1 MRAAFGTPPLDR
13 STVQGVGYWF
23 ARLSMVAADSASAA
37 RRAEPPADASA
48 DARPLLILGGDTRD
62 SREEITGWLAAAVRS
77 AGAEVRSAGVVPTP
91 AVAFLVTEL
100 GAMGGIVIS
109 ASHNPWT
116 DNGVKLIG
124 PDGFKV
130 DPSVEQAI
138 EDRVGAPPLGA
149 PPSDAPPPGAP
160 PSDAPPPGA
169 PPSDAPPPGA
179 PPSDAPPPG
188 APPSDAPPPGA
199 PPSDAPPPGAPACH
213 PMRPL
218 TGARTGSRV
227 ARDAPP
233 GFWPASGGPTE
244 EAELADRYLEHLRA
258 SLPGALPLDGL
269 RVAIDAANG
278 AASPHADRLF
288 RSLGADCRV
297 TCDRPDGRNINR
309 DCGSTC
315 TDRIVAFT
323 RETGSDLGAALDGD
337 ADRAILCDHRG
348 RICDGDVLLYV
359 WASHLAARDLLPG
372 RRIVATTMSNMGLER
387 ALERRGVEVLRCG
400 IGDREVAG
408 TMRREGVRLGGE
420 QSGHL
425 LDLDLA
431 TTGDGLLTAAA
442 IAGIVAASGRS
453 LADLASGF
461 RRFPQI
467 LRNVVVREKLPL
479 ETVPGLSDAV
489 ASAERELGSS
499 GRVLLR
505 YSGTEPLARVMIEG
519 PDQQQIEALCDRIAE
534 VIETELG

>member
-13 STVQGVGYWF
+13 STVQAVGYWF
-23 ARLSMVAADSASAA
+23 ARLSMLAADSASAA
-37 RRAEPPADASA
+37 RRAEPPADAPAGS
-48 DARPLLILGGDTRD
+48 RPLLVLGGDTRD
-62 SREEITGWLAAAVRS
+62 SREEITGWLAAAVHS

-138 EDRVGAPPLGA
+138 EDRVGAPAPDGA
-149 PPSDAPPPGAP
+149 
-160 PSDAPPPGA
+160 
-169 PPSDAPPPGA
+169 
-179 PPSDAPPPG
+179 
-188 APPSDAPPPGA
+188 
-199 PPSDAPPPGAPACH
+199 
-213 PMRPL
+213 
-218 TGARTGSRV
+218 
-227 ARDAPP
+227 
-233 GFWPASGGPTE
+233 GGLRE
-244 EAELADRYLEHLRA
+244 EAALADRYLDHLRA

-269 RVAIDAANG
+269 RIAIDAANG
-278 AASPHADRLF
+278 AASPHAARLF
-288 RSLGADCRV
+288 GSLGADCRV

-387 ALERRGVEVLRCG
+387 ALEPRGVEVLRCG
-400 IGDREVAG
+400 IGDREVAR

-461 RRFPQI
+461 RRFPQV
-467 LRNVVVREKLPL
+467 LRNVTVREKLPL
-479 ETVPGLSDAV
+479 DGVPGLSDAV

-519 PDQQQIEALCDRIAE
+519 PEQQQIEALSDRIAR
-534 VIETELG
+534 VIEAELGAG

>member
-13 STVQGVGYWF
+13 STVQAVGYWF
-23 ARLSMVAADSASAA
+23 ARLSMLAD
-37 RRAEPPADASA
+37 PPADVPAG
-48 DARPLLILGGDTRD
+48 ARPLVVLGGDTRD
-62 SREEITGWLAAAVRS
+62 SREEITGWLAATVHS

-100 GAMGGIVIS
+100 GAMGGIVVS

-160 PSDAPPPGA
+160 ASGTPPL
-169 PPSDAPPPGA
+169 
-179 PPSDAPPPG
+179 
-188 APPSDAPPPGA
+188 
-199 PPSDAPPPGAPACH
+199 GAPAF
-213 PMRPL
+213 R
-218 TGARTGSRV
+218 
-227 ARDAPP
+227 
-233 GFWPASGGPTE
+233 PASGGPTE

-258 SLPGALPLDGL
+258 SLGAPALWPASGASSPTALPLDGL

-278 AASPHADRLF
+278 AASPHAARLF

-315 TDRIVAFT
+315 TDRVVAFT

-372 RRIVATTMSNMGLER
+372 RRIVATTMSNMGIER
-387 ALERRGVEVLRCG
+387 ALERRGIEVLRCG

-461 RRFPQI
+461 RRFPQV
-467 LRNVVVREKLPL
+467 LRNVAVREKLPL
-479 ETVPGLSDAV
+479 DGVPGLSGAV

-534 VIETELG
+534 VLETELG

>member
-13 STVQGVGYWF
+13 STVQAVGYWF
-23 ARLSMVAADSASAA
+23 ARLSMLAD
-37 RRAEPPADASA
+37 PPADAPA
-48 DARPLLILGGDTRD
+48 GARPLVVLGGDTRD
-62 SREEITGWLAAAVRS
+62 SREEITGWLAAAVHS

-160 PSDAPPPGA
+160 ASGTPPL
-169 PPSDAPPPGA
+169 
-179 PPSDAPPPG
+179 
-188 APPSDAPPPGA
+188 
-199 PPSDAPPPGAPACH
+199 GAPACH

-244 EAELADRYLEHLRA
+244 EAELADRYLHHLRA
-258 SLPGALPLDGL
+258 SLGAPALWPASGASSPTALPLDGL

-278 AASPHADRLF
+278 AASPHAARLF

-297 TCDRPDGRNINR
+297 TSDRPDGRNINR

-387 ALERRGVEVLRCG
+387 ALERRGIEVLRCG

-461 RRFPQI
+461 RRFPQV
-467 LRNVVVREKLPL
+467 LRNVTVREKLPL

-519 PDQQQIEALCDRIAE
+519 PDQQQIEALSDRIAR

>member
-13 STVQGVGYWF
+13 STVQAVGYWF
-23 ARLSMVAADSASAA
+23 ARLSMLAD
-37 RRAEPPADASA
+37 PPADPPAG
-48 DARPLLILGGDTRD
+48 ARPLLVLGGDTRD
-62 SREEITGWLAAAVRS
+62 SREEITGWLAAAVHS

-149 PPSDAPPPGAP
+149 PPSDAPPL
-160 PSDAPPPGA
+160 
-169 PPSDAPPPGA
+169 
-179 PPSDAPPPG
+179 
-188 APPSDAPPPGA
+188 
-199 PPSDAPPPGAPACH
+199 GAPASGT
-213 PMRPL
+213 PPL
-218 TGARTGSRV
+218 GAP
-227 ARDAPP
+227 A
-233 GFWPASGGPTE
+233 FWPASGGPTE
-244 EAELADRYLEHLRA
+244 EAELADRYLHHLRA
-258 SLPGALPLDGL
+258 SLPTALPLDGL

-278 AASPHADRLF
+278 AASPHAARLF

-387 ALERRGVEVLRCG
+387 ALEPRGVEVLRCG

-461 RRFPQI
+461 RRFPQV
-467 LRNVVVREKLPL
+467 LRNVPVREKLPL
-479 ETVPGLSDAV
+479 DGVPGLSDAV

-519 PDQQQIEALCDRIAE
+519 PDQRQIEGLCDRIAH
-534 VIETELG
+534 VIEAELG

>member
-13 STVQGVGYWF
+13 STVQAVGYWF
-23 ARLSMVAADSASAA
+23 ARLGMSAADSASAA
-37 RRAEPPADASA
+37 RRSTLAAGRTDPPAAA
-48 DARPLLILGGDTRD
+48 PAGARPLLVLGGDTRD
-62 SREEITGWLAAAVRS
+62 SREEITGWLAAAVHS
-77 AGAEVRSAGVVPTP
+77 AGAQVRSAGVVPTP

-138 EDRVGAPPLGA
+138 EDRVGAPL
-149 PPSDAPPPGAP
+149 
-160 PSDAPPPGA
+160 
-169 PPSDAPPPGA
+169 
-179 PPSDAPPPG
+179 
-188 APPSDAPPPGA
+188 PGA
-199 PPSDAPPPGAPACH
+199 PPSDAPPPGAPA
-213 PMRPL
+213 L
-218 TGARTGSRV
+218 
-227 ARDAPP
+227 
-233 GFWPASGGPTE
+233 WPASGGPTE

-258 SLPGALPLDGL
+258 SLGAPALWPASGASSPTALPLDGL
-269 RVAIDAANG
+269 RVAVDAANG
-278 AASPHADRLF
+278 AASPHAARLL

-348 RICDGDVLLYV
+348 RICDGDALLYV

-461 RRFPQI
+461 RRFPQV
-467 LRNVVVREKLPL
+467 LHNVTVREKLPL

-489 ASAERELGSS
+489 ASAERKLGSS

-519 PDQQQIEALCDRIAE
+519 PDQQQIEALCGRIAE
-534 VIETELG
+534 VLETELG

>member
-1 MRAAFGTPPLDR
+1 MRAVFGTPPLDR
-13 STVQGVGYWF
+13 STVQAVGYWF
-23 ARLSMVAADSASAA
+23 ARLSMPAALRPD
-37 RRAEPPADASA
+37 PPTGS
-48 DARPLLILGGDTRD
+48 RPLLVLGGDTRD
-62 SREEITGWLAAAVRS
+62 SREEIAGWLAAAARA
-77 AGAEVRSAGVVPTP
+77 AGADVRSAGVVPTP

-109 ASHNPWT
+109 ASHNPWA

-130 DPSVEQAI
+130 DPSVERAI
-138 EDRVGAPPLGA
+138 EGQLGA
-149 PPSDAPPPGAP
+149 PAANGA
-160 PSDAPPPGA
+160 
-169 PPSDAPPPGA
+169 
-179 PPSDAPPPG
+179 
-188 APPSDAPPPGA
+188 
-199 PPSDAPPPGAPACH
+199 
-213 PMRPL
+213 
-218 TGARTGSRV
+218 
-227 ARDAPP
+227 
-233 GFWPASGGPTE
+233 GGPRE
-244 EAELADRYLEHLRA
+244 EAALADRYLDHLRA
-258 SLPGALPLDGL
+258 SLSGDLPLDGL

-278 AASPHADRLF
+278 AASPHAARLF

-359 WASHLAARDLLPG
+359 WASHLAARGLLPG

-387 ALERRGVEVLRCG
+387 ALTPRGVEVLRCG
-400 IGDREVAG
+400 IGDREVAR

-442 IAGIVAASGRS
+442 VAGIVAASGRS

-461 RRFPQI
+461 RRFPQV
-467 LRNVVVREKLPL
+467 LRNVTVREKLPL
-479 ETVPGLSDAV
+479 DGVPGLSDAV

-519 PDQQQIEALCDRIAE
+519 PEQRQIEALCDRIARI
-534 VIETELG
+534 IEAELGWQ

>member
-13 STVQGVGYWF
+13 STVQAVGYWF
-23 ARLSMVAADSASAA
+23 ARLSMVAADSASA
-37 RRAEPPADASA
+37 S
-48 DARPLLILGGDTRD
+48 RPLLVLGGDTRD
-62 SREEITGWLAAAVRS
+62 SREEITGWLAAAVHS

-138 EDRVGAPPLGA
+138 EDRVGAPSL
-149 PPSDAPPPGAP
+149 
-160 PSDAPPPGA
+160 
-169 PPSDAPPPGA
+169 
-179 PPSDAPPPG
+179 
-188 APPSDAPPPGA
+188 
-199 PPSDAPPPGAPACH
+199 GAPACH

-233 GFWPASGGPTE
+233 GFWPASGAGGPSE
-244 EAELADRYLEHLRA
+244 EAALADRYLHHLRA
-258 SLPGALPLDGL
+258 SLGAPAFWPASGASSPTALPLDGL

-278 AASPHADRLF
+278 AASPHAARLF

-453 LADLASGF
+453 LAELASGF
-461 RRFPQI
+461 RRFPQV
-467 LRNVVVREKLPL
+467 LRNVTVREKLPL
-479 ETVPGLSDAV
+479 DGVPGLSDAV

-519 PDQQQIEALCDRIAE
+519 PDQQQIEALSDRIAR
-534 VIETELG
+534 VIEAELGAG

>member
-13 STVQGVGYWF
+13 STVQAVGYWF
-23 ARLSMVAADSASAA
+23 ARLGMSAADSASAA
-37 RRAEPPADASA
+37 RRSTLAAGRTDPPAAA
-48 DARPLLILGGDTRD
+48 PAGARPLLVLGGDTRD
-62 SREEITGWLAAAVRS
+62 SREEITGWLAAAVHS
-77 AGAEVRSAGVVPTP
+77 AGAQVRSAGVVPTP

-138 EDRVGAPPLGA
+138 EDRVGAPL
-149 PPSDAPPPGAP
+149 
-160 PSDAPPPGA
+160 
-169 PPSDAPPPGA
+169 
-179 PPSDAPPPG
+179 
-188 APPSDAPPPGA
+188 PGA
-199 PPSDAPPPGAPACH
+199 PPSDAPPPGAPA
-213 PMRPL
+213 L
-218 TGARTGSRV
+218 
-227 ARDAPP
+227 
-233 GFWPASGGPTE
+233 WPASGGPTE

-258 SLPGALPLDGL
+258 SLGAPALWPASGGPTEEAELADRYLEHLRASPGAPALWPASGASSPTALPLDGL
-269 RVAIDAANG
+269 RVAVDAANG
-278 AASPHADRLF
+278 AASPHAARLL

-348 RICDGDVLLYV
+348 RICDGDALLYV

-461 RRFPQI
+461 RRFPQV
-467 LRNVVVREKLPL
+467 LHNVTVREKLPL

-489 ASAERELGSS
+489 ASAERELGPS

-519 PDQQQIEALCDRIAE
+519 PDQQQIEALCGRIAE
-534 VIETELG
+534 VLETELG

>member
-1 MRAAFGTPPLDR
+1 MTAGLFGTDGMRAVFGAPPLDR
-13 STVQGVGYWF
+13 STVQAVGYWF
-23 ARLSMVAADSASAA
+23 ARLSM
-37 RRAEPPADASA
+37 PPAPPAGS
-48 DARPLLILGGDTRD
+48 RPLLILGGDTRD
-62 SREEITGWLAAAVRS
+62 SREEIAGWLAAAVRA
-77 AGAEVRSAGVVPTP
+77 AGADVRSAGIVPTP

-100 GAMGGIVIS
+100 GATGGIVIS
-109 ASHNPWT
+109 ASHNPYT

-124 PDGFKV
+124 ADGFKV
-130 DPSVEQAI
+130 DPPVERAI
-138 EDRVGAPPLGA
+138 EDRI
-149 PPSDAPPPGAP
+149 
-160 PSDAPPPGA
+160 
-169 PPSDAPPPGA
+169 
-179 PPSDAPPPG
+179 
-188 APPSDAPPPGA
+188 
-199 PPSDAPPPGAPACH
+199 
-213 PMRPL
+213 
-218 TGARTGSRV
+218 
-227 ARDAPP
+227 
-233 GFWPASGGPTE
+233 ASGAHAGVRWE
-244 EAELADRYLEHLRA
+244 DHGRSAGLAQEAGLADRYLDHLWA
-258 SLPGALPLDGL
+258 SLPGGRPLEGL

-278 AASPHADRLF
+278 AAAPHAGRLF
-288 RSLGADCRV
+288 RALGADCRV

-348 RICDGDVLLYV
+348 QICDGDVLLYV
-359 WASHLAARDLLPG
+359 WASHLAERDELPG

-387 ALERRGVEVLRCG
+387 ALERHGVEVLRCG

-425 LDLDLA
+425 IDLNLA

-442 IAGIVAASGRS
+442 VAGIVASSGRS
-453 LADLASGF
+453 LADLATGF
-461 RRFPQI
+461 RRFPQTLQSI
-467 LRNVVVREKLPL
+467 AVREKLPL
-479 ETVPGLSDAV
+479 EAVPGLSDAV

-519 PDQQQIEALCDRIAE
+519 PDQQQIEDLSGRIASL
-534 VIETELG
+534 IEAALG

>member
-13 STVQGVGYWF
+13 STVQAVGYWF
-23 ARLSMVAADSASAA
+23 ARLSMLAD
-37 RRAEPPADASA
+37 PPADPPAG
-48 DARPLLILGGDTRD
+48 ARPLLVLGGDTRD
-62 SREEITGWLAAAVRS
+62 SREEITGWLAAAVHS

-149 PPSDAPPPGAP
+149 PPSDAPPLGEPASGTP
-160 PSDAPPPGA
+160 PL
-169 PPSDAPPPGA
+169 
-179 PPSDAPPPG
+179 
-188 APPSDAPPPGA
+188 
-199 PPSDAPPPGAPACH
+199 GAPA
-213 PMRPL
+213 
-218 TGARTGSRV
+218 
-227 ARDAPP
+227 
-233 GFWPASGGPTE
+233 FWPASGGPTE
-244 EAELADRYLEHLRA
+244 EAELADRYLHHLRA
-258 SLPGALPLDGL
+258 SLPTALPLDGL

-278 AASPHADRLF
+278 AASPHAARLF
-288 RSLGADCRV
+288 RSLGADCSV

-387 ALERRGVEVLRCG
+387 ALEPRGVEVLRCG

-461 RRFPQI
+461 RRFPQV
-467 LRNVVVREKLPL
+467 LRNVPVREKLPL
-479 ETVPGLSDAV
+479 DGVPGLSDAV

-519 PDQQQIEALCDRIAE
+519 PDQRQIEGLCDRIAH
-534 VIETELG
+534 VIEAELGAG

>member
-13 STVQGVGYWF
+13 STVEAVGYRF
-23 ARLSMVAADSASAA
+23 ARLSMPPD
-37 RRAEPPADASA
+37 PPAGT
-48 DARPLLILGGDTRD
+48 RPLLVLGGDTRD
-62 SREEITGWLAAAVRS
+62 SREEITGWLAAAARA

-100 GAMGGIVIS
+100 GAMGGVVIS

-138 EDRVGAPPLGA
+138 EDQLVAPGGRPSAGASWPPSAAAGEDAGAP
-149 PPSDAPPPGAP
+149 
-160 PSDAPPPGA
+160 
-169 PPSDAPPPGA
+169 
-179 PPSDAPPPG
+179 
-188 APPSDAPPPGA
+188 
-199 PPSDAPPPGAPACH
+199 
-213 PMRPL
+213 
-218 TGARTGSRV
+218 
-227 ARDAPP
+227 
-233 GFWPASGGPTE
+233 SGGSWLSSVVVEDEP
-244 EAELADRYLEHLRA
+244 ELADRYLEHLRA
-258 SLPGALPLDGL
+258 SLGAPASWPASAASLPLEGL
-269 RVAIDAANG
+269 RIAIDAANG
-278 AASPHADRLF
+278 AAAPHAARLF

-315 TDRIVAFT
+315 TDRIVAFA

-337 ADRAILCDHRG
+337 ADRAILCDHLG

-372 RRIVATTMSNMGLER
+372 RRIVATTMSNLGLER
-387 ALERRGVEVLRCG
+387 ALEPRGIEVLRCG

-425 LDLDLA
+425 LDLNLA

-442 IAGIVAASGRS
+442 VAGIVASSGRS

-461 RRFPQI
+461 RRFPQV
-467 LRNVVVREKLPL
+467 LRNVTVREKPPL
-479 ETVPGLSDAV
+479 ETVTGLSDAV
-489 ASAERELGSS
+489 DAAERELGSS

-519 PDQQQIEALCDRIAE
+519 PDQQRIEALCGSIAQ
-534 VIETELG
+534 VIEAELS

>member
-13 STVQGVGYWF
+13 STVQAVGYWF
-23 ARLSMVAADSASAA
+23 ARLSMLAADSASAA
-37 RRAEPPADASA
+37 PRAEPPADAPA
-48 DARPLLILGGDTRD
+48 DRRPLLVLGGDTRD
-62 SREEITGWLAAAVRS
+62 SREEITGWLAAAVHS

-149 PPSDAPPPGAP
+149 PPSGTPPLGAP
-160 PSDAPPPGA
+160 SAAGTPPL
-169 PPSDAPPPGA
+169 
-179 PPSDAPPPG
+179 
-188 APPSDAPPPGA
+188 
-199 PPSDAPPPGAPACH
+199 GAPA
-213 PMRPL
+213 
-218 TGARTGSRV
+218 
-227 ARDAPP
+227 
-233 GFWPASGGPTE
+233 FWPASGGPTE
-244 EAELADRYLEHLRA
+244 EAELADRYLHHLRA

-278 AASPHADRLF
+278 AASPHAARLF

-337 ADRAILCDHRG
+337 ADRAILCDHQG

-387 ALERRGVEVLRCG
+387 ALEPRGVEVLRCG

-461 RRFPQI
+461 RRFPQV
-467 LRNVVVREKLPL
+467 LRNVTVREKLPL
-479 ETVPGLSDAV
+479 DGVPGLSDAV

-519 PDQQQIEALCDRIAE
+519 PDQQQIEALSDRIAR
-534 VIETELG
+534 VIEAELG

>member
-13 STVQGVGYWF
+13 STVQAVGYWF
-23 ARLSMVAADSASAA
+23 ARLSMSAADSASAA
-37 RRAEPPADASA
+37 R
-48 DARPLLILGGDTRD
+48 PLLVLGGDTRD
-62 SREEITGWLAAAVRS
+62 SREEITGWLAAAVHS

-149 PPSDAPPPGAP
+149 PPSDAPPLGAP
-160 PSDAPPPGA
+160 VSGTPPL
-169 PPSDAPPPGA
+169 
-179 PPSDAPPPG
+179 
-188 APPSDAPPPGA
+188 
-199 PPSDAPPPGAPACH
+199 GAPA
-213 PMRPL
+213 
-218 TGARTGSRV
+218 
-227 ARDAPP
+227 
-233 GFWPASGGPTE
+233 FWPASGGPTE

-258 SLPGALPLDGL
+258 SLGAPAFWPASGASSPTALPLEGL

-278 AASPHADRLF
+278 AASPHAARLF

-461 RRFPQI
+461 RRFPQV
-467 LRNVVVREKLPL
+467 LRNVTVREKLPL
-479 ETVPGLSDAV
+479 ESVPGLSDAV

-519 PDQQQIEALCDRIAE
+519 PDQQQIEALSDRIAR
-534 VIETELG
+534 VIEAELGAG